1 MIEKIALLLVAC
13 LTVVAVRVIT
23 GSGPIE
29 ILRYYFGRLVGA
41 LSGHSAKTREKNR
54 VALGQMT
61 AKEKKKN
68 KKYRFLSFLSE
79 ILLDMGWDGKGIT
92 VEGINTL
99 LQAITVFIAG
109 LVWITMNSFLLA
121 LVVAPV
127 FYATL
132 VALLFLFS
140 RMNHSRRKQ
149 ALMDAEDIIC
159 ANMGQGTVVAIETN
173 IGSFDPFVVPVF
185 KQFLDEVYNR
195 NASVEAAL
203 NSLNANCGEIFDNFC
218 DKAKAYERERRP
230 GMENLFQYNINHN
243 AEIRNL
249 DRECAKAF
257 TAMNRNYLLSL
268 AIIAGFV
275 IYTIVTYDGVAHFYS
290 SGFGR
295 FLITLYA
302 VASAIVF
309 IYIQY
314 IQSKPFIYGTR
325 GVVPDTSAARKYED
339 ETYNRTR
346 QTRWVADKLEPLA
359 DRCRRILQKKH
370 SEVTDEDLEA
380 LQRYSDEMRK
390 AQDEEGEEM
399 VGNG

>member
-1 MIEKIALLLVAC
+1 VIEKIAFLLVAC

-41 LSGHSAKTREKNR
+41 LSGHSAKIREKNR

-79 ILLDMGWDGKGIT
+79 ILLDMGWDGKEIT

-159 ANMGQGTVVAIETN
+159 VNMGQGTVVAIETN

-203 NSLNANCGEIFDNFC
+203 TSLNANCGEIFDNFC
-218 DKAKAYERERRP
+218 DKAKTYERERRP

-346 QTRWVADKLEPLA
+346 QTRWVTDKLEPLA

-390 AQDEEGEEM
+390 AQDEEGEER

>member
-1 MIEKIALLLVAC
+1 
-13 LTVVAVRVIT
+13 
-23 GSGPIE
+23 
-29 ILRYYFGRLVGA
+29 
-41 LSGHSAKTREKNR
+41 
-54 VALGQMT
+54 
-61 AKEKKKN
+61 
-68 KKYRFLSFLSE
+68 
-79 ILLDMGWDGKGIT
+79 
-92 VEGINTL
+92 
-99 LQAITVFIAG
+99 
-109 LVWITMNSFLLA
+109 
-121 LVVAPV
+121 
-127 FYATL
+127 
-132 VALLFLFS
+132 
-140 RMNHSRRKQ
+140 
-149 ALMDAEDIIC
+149 
-159 ANMGQGTVVAIETN
+159 
-173 IGSFDPFVVPVF
+173 
-185 KQFLDEVYNR
+185 
-195 NASVEAAL
+195 
-203 NSLNANCGEIFDNFC
+203 
-218 DKAKAYERERRP
+218 
-230 GMENLFQYNINHN
+230 MENLFQYNINHN

-275 IYTIVTYDGVAHFYS
+275 MYTIVTYDGVAHFYS

-346 QTRWVADKLEPLA
+346 QTRWVTDKLEPLA

-390 AQDEEGEEM
+390 AQDEEGEER